1 MIYEK
6 GHSNCGK
13 KIAIN
18 ANQPC
23 NQHNRNCQLIKQHF
37 LYDISDRVHKSK
49 NYTNDWV
56 GETEKA
62 LHKVLENK
70 IFHTDEFVSK
80 IAKDACTRGSSLIA
94 CNMQNVALF
103 SPEISKDAGSGPEVY
118 LPIGMALEPEG
129 YWRGWETIN
138 QISWPNMSKQ
148 N

>member
-1 MIYEK
+1 M
-6 GHSNCGK
+6 K
-13 KIAIN
+13 KDTATVAKKSPLMPTSLATSTTEIVSLLNNISYMTF
-18 ANQPC
+18 
-23 NQHNRNCQLIKQHF
+23 LIG
-37 LYDISDRVHKSK
+37 STNPRT
-49 NYTNDWV
+49 TNDWV

-103 SPEISKDAGSGPEVY
+103 SPEISKDAGSGPE
-118 LPIGMALEPEG
+118 
-129 YWRGWETIN
+129 
-138 QISWPNMSKQ
+138 Q